1 MFDTVRSHQ
10 RILLAIILLL
20 IMPAFVFF
28 GISGY
33 DRMFGRSDDVA
44 VVAGERISRQSL
56 EAAHRQQMEQFR
68 QMAGGQIDVSLFDT
82 PQARQQTLE
91 NLITQQALL
100 AQARSQ
106 RITVGDAEVRKAI
119 AAIPVMNGPDGKF
132 DYERYKTVLA
142 QQGMSPAAFEA
153 QMKQDLSLQMLGR
166 SLQDSAIVPQSVVDR
181 IYGILEERRTVRV
194 RNFDPKPIED
204 RIEPTDEQIQKY
216 YDANAAAF
224 TLPEAVDVETLVLDR
239 STLDVPKPSEA
250 DLQAYYEQNKA
261 RFGEPDQ
268 RRASHIL
275 IKAESSAEAKA
286 AAKAKAEALLAKV
299 QADPSSFAAVAKA
312 ESSDPGSAAQGGD
325 LGWFARDMMVAPFS
339 DAAFVMKE
347 GETGGPVESEFGYH
361 VIQLTG
367 IKGAAAK
374 PFAEVRDQIE
384 QTWREQE
391 AARRFNE
398 QAEQFNNLVYEQAD
412 TLQPA
417 ADRFK
422 LKIETEKNVTRT
434 PSRAAKTDPASPLAN
449 DRLRTA
455 LFSENALRSKRNDE
469 ALEIAPGRVA
479 SARVIAH
486 QPATREPLAAVKD
499 RIRAAVIVEEAAKL
513 AITQGEEALEGYRGD
528 KDRSLEGFGP
538 PLTVTRA
545 QPGELQPDSAAALYA
560 LPPEPIPAYTGV
572 ARSSTGITAQ
582 GGVASGGYQILRL
595 EKVEGPADPAADS
608 RKNLYRQQAE
618 RLAAQAATQAY
629 VEAVRARTAI
639 ERR

>member
-56 EAAHRQQMEQFR
+56 EAAHRQQLEQFR

-194 RNFDPKPIED
+194 RNFDPKPLED

-239 STLDVPKPSEA
+239 STLDVPKPSET

-275 IKAESSAEAKA
+275 IKAEGSAEAKA

-299 QADPSSFAAVAKA
+299 QADPRVSPPLPRPRV
-312 ESSDPGSAAQGGD
+312 PTRG
-325 LGWFARDMMVAPFS
+325 
-339 DAAFVMKE
+339 
-347 GETGGPVESEFGYH
+347 
-361 VIQLTG
+361 
-367 IKGAAAK
+367 
-374 PFAEVRDQIE
+374 
-384 QTWREQE
+384 
-391 AARRFNE
+391 RR
-398 QAEQFNNLVYEQAD
+398 
-412 TLQPA
+412 P
-417 ADRFK
+417 
-422 LKIETEKNVTRT
+422 
-434 PSRAAKTDPASPLAN
+434 RAATSVG
-449 DRLRTA
+449 
-455 LFSENALRSKRNDE
+455 S
-469 ALEIAPGRVA
+469 
-479 SARVIAH
+479 
-486 QPATREPLAAVKD
+486 PAT
-499 RIRAAVIVEEAAKL
+499 
-513 AITQGEEALEGYRGD
+513 
-528 KDRSLEGFGP
+528 
-538 PLTVTRA
+538 
-545 QPGELQPDSAAALYA
+545 
-560 LPPEPIPAYTGV
+560 
-572 ARSSTGITAQ
+572 
-582 GGVASGGYQILRL
+582 
-595 EKVEGPADPAADS
+595 
-608 RKNLYRQQAE
+608 
-618 RLAAQAATQAY
+618 
-629 VEAVRARTAI
+629 
-639 ERR
+639 